1 MAKSGQLN
9 DIKSSICWFFV
20 SVGHFGGCWVTFV
33 GVGDEKL
40 EVKLVTW
47 GRDRS
52 VGIHLTFWELD

>member
-1 MAKSGQLN
+1 MARSGQLS
-9 DIKSSICWFFV
+9 DIKSSICCFFV
-20 SVGHFGGCWVTFV
+20 SLGHFGGCWVTF
-33 GVGDEKL
+33 GDEKL